1 MNERMTIAGAMQAAA
16 DSGDRY
22 GILLQQDG
30 IEVGFYAPRG
40 TDPQTP
46 HDRDEVYI
54 IQAGSG
60 VFMLGEDEQPFET
73 GDVLFVPAGMPH
85 HFKDFGDNFGAW
97 VVFTGKTA

>member
-1 MNERMTIAGAMQAAA
+1 MNERMTVESAMQAVAV
-16 DSGDRY
+16 SGDRY

-46 HDRDEVYI
+46 HDRDEVYV

-60 VFMLGEDEQPFET
+60 IFVLGDDEQPFET
-73 GDVLFVPAGMPH
+73 GDVLFVPAGKPH
-85 HFKDFGDNFGAW
+85 RFKDFGDDFGAW

>member
-1 MNERMTIAGAMQAAA
+1 MDERMTVESAMQAVA
-16 DSGDRY
+16 DSDDRY

-46 HDRDEVYI
+46 HDRDEVYV

-60 VFMLGEDEQPFET
+60 IFVLGDDEQPFET

-85 HFKDFGDNFGAW
+85 RFKDFGGDFAAW